1 MFPRPSRFARKS
13 KVKAEAKAATPV
25 IENKAVEV
33 VEELKVSAVPEVR
46 HVGGPWF
53 EVDGERYM
61 GRAAAEEAL
70 KQILEDMF

>member
-1 MFPRPSRFARKS
+1 MFPRPSRFARK
-13 KVKAEAKAATPV
+13 KAGAKATTPV
-25 IENKAVEV
+25 IENKAIESVEPVEV
-33 VEELKVSAVPEVR
+33 VAVLPEVR

-53 EVDGERYM
+53 EVDGEKYM

>member
-1 MFPRPSRFARKS
+1 MFPRPSRFARK
-13 KVKAEAKAATPV
+13 KAGAKATTPA

-33 VEELKVSAVPEVR
+33 VEELKVSVVPEVR

-53 EVDGERYM
+53 EVDGEKYL